1 MDDRQPVSLARRALS
16 YLICYLVAVQPML
29 PAVAAQITPVTPGT
43 KMDAAGNGVPV
54 VNIATPNGAGIS
66 HNQYQQFN
74 VGQEGLILNNATGQL
89 TQTQLGGLIQNN
101 PNLKAGHEAQAI
113 INEVVG
119 ANRSQ
124 LQGYTE
130 VAGKAANVMVANP
143 YGITCNGCG
152 FINTPNVTL
161 TTGKPQLDANGNLA
175 ALEVTKG
182 SVIVEGQGL
191 DGSNADAVSIVA
203 RATEI
208 NAGIHA
214 KDLSVTL
221 GANRVGANGSV
232 TPIAGEGAAPSV
244 AVDTGALGGMYA
256 NRIHLVSSEKGVG
269 VNLGNLVAKQGDI
282 QLDASGKL
290 TLNNSLSSGALTANA
305 ESLTLGGE
313 NKASGQVT
321 LSAQQDA
328 TLNKGTLV
336 SDAGVSVT
344 AKGNLTTSGASIT
357 AGRDIQLSG
366 ATVVT
371 DSNAVAKA
379 GNDIRLQAQDRLSN
393 SGQLTAGKNLNI
405 SAKQLDNGGML
416 AGNTTGITTSSLQ
429 NGKGAAISG
438 AENLTLSSDSLLNQ
452 GVLSAPVLS
461 LSSVQTDNSGL
472 IQGSKALT
480 YSGNRL
486 NNLAGGTL
494 SSDNSFALNLPQLN
508 NSGLITSKAGLTMSG
523 DALTNSG
530 EINAASLFASNTQL
544 NNQQGGLLLADNALN
559 LQNGTLIN
567 NGQIAAATTHVDAS
581 TLNNSGTLQGK
592 QSLQAS
598 GKAISN
604 SGTLLSD
611 GKLTLGADTLDNG
624 GLLQGKQLAMTA
636 GNWHNSGNALSAG
649 DGVLNVATLDNSG
662 KILGQQSLQLKA
674 DSVDNSGWLMAK
686 ALTLHGD
693 LVNSGLIQGSDGLT
707 VTGDKLGNQAGGQLL
722 SGGTLTAQAE
732 SLDNHGSIQADTLD
746 MRLQSWQNAGSA
758 QATTQLYATLSGAL
772 NNSGTLLSQN
782 GFALTGNDIVNNGT
796 LAADRFSITSPHLIN
811 AGLLQGNSTL
821 SLISDDI
828 SNTASGQLISGGSLT
843 LSPVQLTNAGLLQVA
858 DDFSLNGHDLTNS
871 GRITATSLKADLSG
885 TLNNSG
891 QGVLIAQRQADIQAS
906 TLNNRGSIAAQQLN
920 AAGDV
925 LKNQSLLQGDNGLS
939 ADFKQFSNLSAGQ
952 LLSNG
957 ILALKGSTADNA
969 GVWQGNSIDYQFGSL
984 TNSGTVYGIDSLKG
998 QSDGLLDNRGS
1009 LTAGGNASLTAGN
1022 LQNSGKVLADRLVL
1036 LGSSLSN
1043 SGLWQGTSSLDAQ
1056 SSGALTQAAGG
1067 KTLTGGYLLLNAADL
1082 NTAGTLQ
1089 GDNAQISAGR
1099 WQNQGS
1105 LLGTADVSADVA
1117 GELRN
1122 SGEILSQGT
1131 AQVSAQNLNNSGS
1144 LLADK
1149 AMTLSGGALNNSG
1162 SVQGEALAITPASVT
1177 NQGSLIGLQSLTIG
1191 PAPTFGFRMLAVQ
1204 PARELDNN
1212 AGGQLL
1218 TQGILN
1224 ITGDVITNNGS
1235 WQGQQILLNAT
1246 RLANNGAIQ
1255 SAGNLTLNLGDTL
1268 TSATGS
1274 KITANGNAALN
1285 ALNLTSQG
1293 QWIAGNLTLKGTTL
1307 TNGGEISGVN
1317 GLTAVLGGT
1326 LTQQQNGA
1334 LLSGGKLDLQ
1344 AAALSNGGRIQG
1356 GDLAVNTGTLTN
1368 NGRMQGDNNL
1378 LLTTSGRVTNNIN
1391 GTLISQSGL
1400 TLITPELYNYG
1411 LIQGTT
1417 NRITASSSATNSG
1430 KMLSAG
1436 ELTLT
1441 TPQLVNSGW
1450 LQGAQLT
1457 LNAAN
1462 ASNSGTLLADQQ
1474 GTLTGSQLLNQ
1485 GTAQGSTLA
1494 VNYGQ
1499 LNNNGTLLGVTQLN
1513 VKASQVTQQAAGKL
1527 FSGGN
1532 LLLESTGF
1540 DQLGQVVALG
1550 DATLKLINSFTARN
1564 TLAAGNRLT
1573 ISSNGAIE
1581 NQGTLQGQ
1589 ALTLSAGGDLTNN
1602 GQITTGTGESSLSGN
1617 RINMNSAG
1625 TLQGG
1630 GNITLASRSDVALNG
1645 FTGTRGS
1652 LTISSPGSIVNT
1664 ALLYAGQN
1672 LYLYANSIQNQ
1683 RGDMLAGNSLWM
1695 QRDAAGNAN
1704 GEVINTSGTIES
1716 QNGDITIKTGHL
1728 LNQRDG
1734 YQVTEETHQY
1744 FDGSAGYIDL
1754 PFSTFDPTQYTLTK
1768 EVSCGGGRNDSC
1780 HTSYP
1785 LTLNEDQHQQK
1796 VLIGEK
1802 IVGATASGGAARI
1815 SAGRDIMASA
1825 TTLDNVASDILAGRN
1840 AFLSGDSLNNS
1851 SSATG
1856 RYQTWQT
1863 YDCGATRFT
1872 SCSQNVKDGKI
1883 SNASSFRF
1891 GFIGQPEYVS
1901 IEDGYSY
1908 RAVIQAGGNVNASF
1922 SGDISNTST
1931 TSNAGWTGTTV
1942 NAPALNQLAAIGQ
1955 VAAQQRQQL
1964 AATDKVAINSAEWR
1978 DQLQNALQQ
1987 VNGGTSLQNVQ
1998 PETVGLSNHSA
2009 KQQGNANLGTVAEL
2023 ASGSAVKPS
2032 DLGSYGASAVDTS
2045 AYPLPNSDN
2054 GYFVPGDS
2062 SSPYLITVNPKL
2074 NGLGQLDASLFGDLN
2089 QLLGKQPGSAPQ
2101 ESRQQYTDVNTFL
2114 GSSYLLDRLNLKPG
2128 NDYRFLGD
2136 AAFDTRYVSNT
2147 VLNQTG
2153 SRYLNGVGSDLD
2165 QMRYLMDNAAASQHS
2180 LGLQFGVSLTADQ
2193 VASLDK
2199 SIIWWEATSVNGQT
2213 VMVPKVYLSEKD
2225 AAMNNGS
2232 VIAGNNVTLSGG
2244 NITNSASTIVAQN
2257 TVNADSQNNIDNL
2270 KAGLIKA
2277 GGDLNLSALN
2287 SINNISSTISGK
2299 KVALESVNGDIN
2311 NTTTSSQWTISG
2323 NGPVQASKTLL
2334 GQTAAITSLDAL
2346 SLKSGNDINLTG
2358 SSLNAGGDLL
2368 LNAWHDLSLN
2378 SIETSESRKT
2388 GNKETHSSG
2397 AERTTVSSGGNL
2409 SLVAGQD
2416 VTSQA
2421 AALAAEGDVGL
2432 QAGRDINLEAEATT
2446 SGNSE
2451 RGGKKTVI
2459 NETVRQQ
2466 GTEITSGG
2474 NISLAAGRDIT
2485 SKASD
2490 LTAGQD
2496 LALKAGHDVNIST
2509 ATESDYAYR
2518 EETKTKKGFLKK
2530 TTTHT
2535 IQEDSSTIEKA
2546 SHLSGNNVSVTAGN
2560 DLTIQGSS
2568 IAGDKGV
2575 ALNAGNDL
2583 NLVTATNTASTY
2595 SLKEVKKSGLMGSG
2609 GLGISYGKQSAK
2621 SEYDGAKVTESDA
2634 RSLVGAGNGVVTM
2647 TAGNNVLIKG
2657 SDVVA
2662 GGQNGDI
2669 SVTAKNI
2676 AIVSGQDQINE
2687 NYKQESKSS
2696 GIGLSLTG
2704 TLLDTVRNLRD
2715 AINQNSSLYAQ
2726 GKAVGNE
2733 LGATALDT
2741 PDVGMTYHSASAKAN
2756 QNSQSVYQSGSALT
2770 AGGNV
2775 TLNAKGN
2782 DSNADNGNILIAGSS
2797 ISAGK
2802 AASLQASG
2810 NIDVLTAADSQMV
2823 TSDSSSKQKDF
2834 TTTVSAGAMAR
2845 MVGGSPNNGA
2855 PASPVGLGRQQQGSD
2870 GSYLTQHTS
2879 SITGN
2884 TVSLNSDKG
2893 DITVSG
2899 STLTGQ
2905 QGVALTAKEGNVN
2918 LTTGQDQQ
2926 SMSAHGS
2933 STTIGSLGGDGYS
2946 GTIGWGS
2953 TAWNKANNAS
2963 QQNNLRSGVVSEQ
2976 GNVSISAGK
2985 DVTLQGAD
2993 VYAGNKLD
3001 VDGQNIHLTTS
3012 QDSSKASSDS
3022 KSTQYGVTVQ
3032 MSGYG
3037 VSLAQAADKVV
3048 DSHKNSSDPRLQA
3061 IYAAQAAMTA
3071 LSAYTQSSAA
3081 VKVTVS
3087 ATAGSSHQSIE
3098 QNSSEQSGTVLKSGG
3113 DTSLTA
3119 KQDITGNGAKISGD
3133 NVSLSAGRDIALSS
3147 SEDNS
3152 SQKSSSGGSHYGVGV
3167 GFGLGGSQ
3175 NGFSIELAASQSSAK
3190 GNGSSVTHHNSE
3202 VTAAGDLTVKAGQ
3215 DVTLNG
3221 ANLNGNHVDLDA
3233 GRNLE
3238 IASQQDRASYDSK
3251 QSSTGFSAS
3260 ICVPPIC
3267 AGVPVQGSASM
3278 SGSKIYNDYASVQQQ
3293 SGITAGDNGYNIFVG
3308 NHTQLDGAVIASSA
3322 TPDKNHL
3329 STGTLGWTN
3338 IENHANSGGNGY
3350 SMAVSGS
3357 MGAATTPESGSF
3369 ISKLPNGG
3377 LSQPSGNNPM
3387 PVATLEQTKDR
3398 ASSTTYSAISPG
3410 TIEIR
3415 NPDAQKQDVSQISR
3429 DTASAEN
3436 ALKDKFD
3443 AQKAEDSMAVQRE
3456 MAVLGQQV
3464 IQQTF
3469 DYLKLQAKQQ
3479 ERDKLKNDKTFNEM
3493 TTQEQE
3499 KYLSDRDKEVEKQY
3513 GIGSDLQIAAQ
3524 AISGV
3529 FAGLAGGNVSGAV
3542 AAGAAPLLAKMV
3554 KVVSEGNEPMRVILH
3569 TLASGL
3575 IAKAQGGSA
3584 IGGAAGG
3591 LAAGVMSSSDK
3602 LSQMF
3607 FDKSVSELS
3616 EDEKM
3621 LVANIV
3627 TLAGAVAGGA
3637 VDGRVGVVSGASAGR
3652 VEVENNTLSSLGD
3665 IFGSQGAKYFQGAG
3679 TLETELSTDN
3689 TLTEKEKDSIREHY
3703 LKGDLPEDVV
3713 KAILENSP
3721 VTDTVMA
3728 LIQAESTKDYA
3739 LALLSSLPIER
3750 AFAVLG
3756 KTAETLIKSS
3766 VVDKILESQR
3776 VGSGLKPDPSH
3787 RAASYLSREQLMAGE
3802 VFTITGGDGVKR
3814 SLLQTTGSFNG
3825 KDGIFEFIYEKTG
3838 YITHQRFIEGV
3849 DVTGVPNK
3857 KSPKV
3862 K

>member
-1 MDDRQPVSLARRALS
+1 
-16 YLICYLVAVQPML
+16 
-29 PAVAAQITPVTPGT
+29 
-43 KMDAAGNGVPV
+43 
-54 VNIATPNGAGIS
+54 
-66 HNQYQQFN
+66 
-74 VGQEGLILNNATGQL
+74 
-89 TQTQLGGLIQNN
+89 
-101 PNLKAGHEAQAI
+101 
-113 INEVVG
+113 
-119 ANRSQ
+119 
-124 LQGYTE
+124 
-130 VAGKAANVMVANP
+130 
-143 YGITCNGCG
+143 
-152 FINTPNVTL
+152 
-161 TTGKPQLDANGNLA
+161 
-175 ALEVTKG
+175 
-182 SVIVEGQGL
+182 
-191 DGSNADAVSIVA
+191 
-203 RATEI
+203 
-208 NAGIHA
+208 
-214 KDLSVTL
+214 
-221 GANRVGANGSV
+221 
-232 TPIAGEGAAPSV
+232 
-244 AVDTGALGGMYA
+244 
-256 NRIHLVSSEKGVG
+256 
-269 VNLGNLVAKQGDI
+269 
-282 QLDASGKL
+282 
-290 TLNNSLSSGALTANA
+290 
-305 ESLTLGGE
+305 
-313 NKASGQVT
+313 
-321 LSAQQDA
+321 
-328 TLNKGTLV
+328 
-336 SDAGVSVT
+336 
-344 AKGNLTTSGASIT
+344 
-357 AGRDIQLSG
+357 
-366 ATVVT
+366 
-371 DSNAVAKA
+371 
-379 GNDIRLQAQDRLSN
+379 
-393 SGQLTAGKNLNI
+393 
-405 SAKQLDNGGML
+405 
-416 AGNTTGITTSSLQ
+416 
-429 NGKGAAISG
+429 
-438 AENLTLSSDSLLNQ
+438 
-452 GVLSAPVLS
+452 
-461 LSSVQTDNSGL
+461 
-472 IQGSKALT
+472 
-480 YSGNRL
+480 
-486 NNLAGGTL
+486 
-494 SSDNSFALNLPQLN
+494 
-508 NSGLITSKAGLTMSG
+508 
-523 DALTNSG
+523 
-530 EINAASLFASNTQL
+530 
-544 NNQQGGLLLADNALN
+544 
-559 LQNGTLIN
+559 
-567 NGQIAAATTHVDAS
+567 
-581 TLNNSGTLQGK
+581 
-592 QSLQAS
+592 
-598 GKAISN
+598 
-604 SGTLLSD
+604 
-611 GKLTLGADTLDNG
+611 
-624 GLLQGKQLAMTA
+624 
-636 GNWHNSGNALSAG
+636 
-649 DGVLNVATLDNSG
+649 
-662 KILGQQSLQLKA
+662 
-674 DSVDNSGWLMAK
+674 
-686 ALTLHGD
+686 
-693 LVNSGLIQGSDGLT
+693 
-707 VTGDKLGNQAGGQLL
+707 
-722 SGGTLTAQAE
+722 
-732 SLDNHGSIQADTLD
+732 
-746 MRLQSWQNAGSA
+746 
-758 QATTQLYATLSGAL
+758 
-772 NNSGTLLSQN
+772 
-782 GFALTGNDIVNNGT
+782 
-796 LAADRFSITSPHLIN
+796 
-811 AGLLQGNSTL
+811 
-821 SLISDDI
+821 
-828 SNTASGQLISGGSLT
+828 
-843 LSPVQLTNAGLLQVA
+843 
-858 DDFSLNGHDLTNS
+858 
-871 GRITATSLKADLSG
+871 
-885 TLNNSG
+885 
-891 QGVLIAQRQADIQAS
+891 
-906 TLNNRGSIAAQQLN
+906 
-920 AAGDV
+920 
-925 LKNQSLLQGDNGLS
+925 
-939 ADFKQFSNLSAGQ
+939 
-952 LLSNG
+952 
-957 ILALKGSTADNA
+957 
-969 GVWQGNSIDYQFGSL
+969 
-984 TNSGTVYGIDSLKG
+984 
-998 QSDGLLDNRGS
+998 
-1009 LTAGGNASLTAGN
+1009 
-1022 LQNSGKVLADRLVL
+1022 
-1036 LGSSLSN
+1036 
-1043 SGLWQGTSSLDAQ
+1043 
-1056 SSGALTQAAGG
+1056 
-1067 KTLTGGYLLLNAADL
+1067 
-1082 NTAGTLQ
+1082 
-1089 GDNAQISAGR
+1089 
-1099 WQNQGS
+1099 
-1105 LLGTADVSADVA
+1105 
-1117 GELRN
+1117 
-1122 SGEILSQGT
+1122 
-1131 AQVSAQNLNNSGS
+1131 
-1144 LLADK
+1144 
-1149 AMTLSGGALNNSG
+1149 
-1162 SVQGEALAITPASVT
+1162 
-1177 NQGSLIGLQSLTIG
+1177 
-1191 PAPTFGFRMLAVQ
+1191 
-1204 PARELDNN
+1204 
-1212 AGGQLL
+1212 
-1218 TQGILN
+1218 
-1224 ITGDVITNNGS
+1224 
-1235 WQGQQILLNAT
+1235 
-1246 RLANNGAIQ
+1246 
-1255 SAGNLTLNLGDTL
+1255 
-1268 TSATGS
+1268 
-1274 KITANGNAALN
+1274 
-1285 ALNLTSQG
+1285 
-1293 QWIAGNLTLKGTTL
+1293 
-1307 TNGGEISGVN
+1307 
-1317 GLTAVLGGT
+1317 
-1326 LTQQQNGA
+1326 
-1334 LLSGGKLDLQ
+1334 
-1344 AAALSNGGRIQG
+1344 
-1356 GDLAVNTGTLTN
+1356 
-1368 NGRMQGDNNL
+1368 
-1378 LLTTSGRVTNNIN
+1378 
-1391 GTLISQSGL
+1391 
-1400 TLITPELYNYG
+1400 
-1411 LIQGTT
+1411 
-1417 NRITASSSATNSG
+1417 
-1430 KMLSAG
+1430 
-1436 ELTLT
+1436 
-1441 TPQLVNSGW
+1441 
-1450 LQGAQLT
+1450 
-1457 LNAAN
+1457 
-1462 ASNSGTLLADQQ
+1462 
-1474 GTLTGSQLLNQ
+1474 
-1485 GTAQGSTLA
+1485 
-1494 VNYGQ
+1494 
-1499 LNNNGTLLGVTQLN
+1499 
-1513 VKASQVTQQAAGKL
+1513 
-1527 FSGGN
+1527 
-1532 LLLESTGF
+1532 
-1540 DQLGQVVALG
+1540 
-1550 DATLKLINSFTARN
+1550 
-1564 TLAAGNRLT
+1564 
-1573 ISSNGAIE
+1573 
-1581 NQGTLQGQ
+1581 
-1589 ALTLSAGGDLTNN
+1589 
-1602 GQITTGTGESSLSGN
+1602 
-1617 RINMNSAG
+1617 
-1625 TLQGG
+1625 
-1630 GNITLASRSDVALNG
+1630 
-1645 FTGTRGS
+1645 
-1652 LTISSPGSIVNT
+1652 
-1664 ALLYAGQN
+1664 
-1672 LYLYANSIQNQ
+1672 
-1683 RGDMLAGNSLWM
+1683 
-1695 QRDAAGNAN
+1695 
-1704 GEVINTSGTIES
+1704 
-1716 QNGDITIKTGHL
+1716 
-1728 LNQRDG
+1728 
-1734 YQVTEETHQY
+1734 
-1744 FDGSAGYIDL
+1744 
-1754 PFSTFDPTQYTLTK
+1754 
-1768 EVSCGGGRNDSC
+1768 
-1780 HTSYP
+1780 
-1785 LTLNEDQHQQK
+1785 
-1796 VLIGEK
+1796 
-1802 IVGATASGGAARI
+1802 
-1815 SAGRDIMASA
+1815 MASA

-1942 NAPALNQLAAIGQ
+1942 NAPVLNQLAAIGQ

-1964 AATDKVAINSAEWR
+1964 AATDKVAINSPEWR
-1978 DQLQNALQQ
+1978 DQLHNALQQ
-1987 VNGGTSLQNVQ
+1987 VNGGTSLQNAQ
-1998 PETVGLSNHSA
+1998 PETVGLSNHNG
-2009 KQQGNANLGTVAEL
+2009 KQQGNANLGKAAEL

-2032 DLGSYGASAVDTS
+2032 ALGSYGASAVDTS
-2045 AYPLPNSDN
+2045 AYPLPTSDN

-2101 ESRQQYTDVNTFL
+2101 ESRQKYTDVNTFL
-2114 GSSYLLDRLNLKPG
+2114 GSSYLLDRLNLKPD

-2165 QMRYLMDNAAASQHS
+2165 QMRYLMDNAAASQQS

-2257 TVNADSQNNIDNL
+2257 AVNADSQNNIDNL

-2277 GGDLNLSALN
+2277 GGELNLSALN
-2287 SINNISSTISGK
+2287 SINNVSSTISGK

-2311 NTTTSSQWTISG
+2311 NSTISSQWTIGG

-2409 SLVAGQD
+2409 TLKAGQD
-2416 VTSQA
+2416 ITSQA
-2421 AALAAEGDVGL
+2421 AALAAEGDIGL

-2451 RGGKKTVI
+2451 RGSKKTVI

-2474 NISLAAGRDIT
+2474 NISLVAGRDIT

-2490 LTAGQD
+2490 LTSDQD
-2496 LALKAGHDVNIST
+2496 LALKAGRDVNIST

-2560 DLTIQGSS
+2560 NLTIQGSS

-2583 NLVTATNTASTY
+2583 NLITATNTASTY

-2634 RSLVGAGNGVVTM
+2634 RSLVGAGNGAVTM

-2662 GGQNGDI
+2662 GGQKGDI
-2669 SVTAKNI
+2669 SITAKNI
-2676 AIVSGQDQINE
+2676 AIVSGQDQVNE

-2715 AINQNSSLYAQ
+2715 AINQNSSVYAQ

-2782 DSNADNGNILIAGSS
+2782 AGNPDNGNILIAGSS

-2810 NIDVLTAADSQMV
+2810 NIDVLTAADSQKV
-2823 TSDSSSKQKDF
+2823 TSESSSKQKDF

-2855 PASPVGLGRQQQGSD
+2855 PASPVGLGRQQQSSD

-2905 QGVALTAKEGNVN
+2905 QGVVLTAKEGNVN
-2918 LTTGQDQQ
+2918 LTTGEDQQ

-2976 GNVSISAGK
+2976 GNVSVFAGK

-3048 DSHKNSSDPRLQA
+3048 DSHKNSSDQRLQA

-3071 LSAYTQSSAA
+3071 LSAYTQSTAA

-3087 ATAGSSHQSIE
+3087 ATAGSSHQSME
-3098 QNSSEQSGTVLKSGG
+3098 LNSSDQSGTVLKTGG

-3119 KQDITGNGAKISGD
+3119 KQDITVQGAKISGD

-3308 NHTQLDGAVIASSA
+3308 NHTQLDGAIIASSA

-3357 MGAATTPESGSF
+3357 MGAPTVPESGSF

-3377 LSQPSGNNPM
+3377 LSQQSGNNPM

-3479 ERDKLKNDKTFNEM
+3479 ERNKLKNDKAFNEM
-3493 TTQEQE
+3493 TTLEQE
-3499 KYLSDRDKEVEKQY
+3499 KYLSERDKEVEKQY

-3584 IGGAAGG
+3584 TGGAAGG

-3607 FDKSVSELS
+3607 FGKSVSELS

-3652 VEVENNTLSSLGD
+3652 TEVENNYLSVSEKSELEIAKQKLKNSRDPAEREQAEKDITRLAELSLSRDENVIAACSNGQAASAGCASARLKAYAVKVEYESTGNYNSKASQMYADAYGEIVNLLNITSVDAQNQQQVKDAMVNYVMGYLHTDKAAASAYIETYDGMKLVIASVAPVLGAAAAGKLNGLIAESSINLANQKYVDILSPEAKQHILYGDGPTSGGHLYPGNPGKTVFPQDWTADKVVHEIGD
-3665 IFGSQGAKYFQGAG
+3665 IATSPDTVWYAQTGTGGKY
-3679 TLETELSTDN
+3679 TS
-3689 TLTEKEKDSIREHY
+3689 
-3703 LKGDLPEDVV
+3703 KGDPAKWVAYE
-3713 KAILENSP
+3713 
-3721 VTDTVMA
+3721 
-3728 LIQAESTKDYA
+3728 
-3739 LALLSSLPIER
+3739 ER
-3750 AFAVLG
+3750 
-3756 KTAETLIKSS
+3756 
-3766 VVDKILESQR
+3766 
-3776 VGSGLKPDPSH
+3776 
-3787 RAASYLSREQLMAGE
+3787 
-3802 VFTITGGDGVKR
+3802 DGVR
-3814 SLLQTTGSFNG
+3814 IRVVYQPANG
-3825 KDGIFEFIYEKTG
+3825 KI
-3838 YITHQRFIEGV
+3838 ITAFPDSNPMPPYKPAKQ
-3849 DVTGVPNK
+3849 
-3857 KSPKV
+3857 
-3862 K
+3862 